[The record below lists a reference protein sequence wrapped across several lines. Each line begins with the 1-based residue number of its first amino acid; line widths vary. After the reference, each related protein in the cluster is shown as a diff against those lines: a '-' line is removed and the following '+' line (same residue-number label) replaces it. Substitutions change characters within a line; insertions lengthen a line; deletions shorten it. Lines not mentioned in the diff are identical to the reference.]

1 MKSGHVLTAES
12 DPRAGEMRAELA
24 RLLAAPG
31 FAQSP
36 VMSRLL
42 RFLVEET
49 IAGRGDAVKA
59 YVVAVEGLGRSPEFD
74 PDTDSYPRVQVGRLR
89 RLLTAHYALHPVENP
104 CLHIPLGAYRVHLSD
119 RRVAYPTLVDADD
132 AQTEDEANREAAD
145 QQEMVRNRRSRGW
158 AVVAVLVV
166 AGLLVLGAVLWRRSV
181 APTPVPQVVSP
192 VLLIHMSGSGAPG
205 QSRASALTDLAMA
218 NLADGLRRSWV
229 MRPIVDGPASRSR
242 DIGARYAIEA
252 QSGPASSDDR
262 LHLFV
267 RLMDEGSG
275 AVIWSTDRI
284 VSTDA
289 RQMKADLAGLIAQ
302 IGSPFGVIAQAER
315 SRIGVSTQPGY
326 PCLLA
331 YGTYYRTREDAQ
343 KRTVFRCLQ
352 EDGPEPGLVH
362 AIEAARAVMIY
373 ANADAPHVRAQR
385 LAEAKQVAARAVARK
400 WDSADALFS
409 SASLAFYNGEC
420 QRAAH
425 FASRAIRANPYNP
438 NMFGAL
444 GVLIYPCDRKA
455 ARTYLETARALEPD
469 GPPNFRVPLLIMAL
483 EGDRTID
490 VKTIVAELETTA
502 QAGPAYKALGRAL
515 VAAGQGDRATAR
527 RQWQRVWNLAPTRPA
542 SDDELLRSY
551 ILSDPLRA
559 IALAQLKKGGALDG

>member
-1 MKSGHVLTAES
+1 
-12 DPRAGEMRAELA
+12 MRAELE

-89 RLLTAHYALHPVENP
+89 RLLTAHYALHPVDNP
-104 CLHIPLGAYRVHLSD
+104 CLHIPLGAYRVHLSN
-119 RRVAYPTLVDADD
+119 RRVAYPTLVDAEEAQAD
-132 AQTEDEANREAAD
+132 AEDEREDAGQPD
-145 QQEMVRNRRSRGW
+145 NVRTVRSRGW
-158 AVVAVLVV
+158 VLAAFLIAV
-166 AGLLVLGAVLWRRSV
+166 GLLVMGASLWRRSS
-181 APTPVPQVVSP
+181 APATVPDIVSP
-192 VLLIHMSGSGAPG
+192 VLLIHMSGDGVPG
-205 QSRASALTDLAMA
+205 QSRGSGLTDLAMA

-229 MRPIVDGPASRSR
+229 MRPIVAGPVSRNR
-242 DIGARYAIEA
+242 NADARYAIEA
-252 QSGPASSDDR
+252 QAGPASSEDR

-275 AVIWSTDRI
+275 AVIWSTDRM

-289 RQMKADLAGLIAQ
+289 SRMKADLAGLIAQ

-315 SRIGVSTQPGY
+315 SRIGFSMQPGY

-331 YGTYYRTREDAQ
+331 YGTYYRTREDAL
-343 KRTVFRCLQ
+343 KRKVLGCLQ
-352 EDGPEPGLVH
+352 QDGPEPGLVH
-362 AIEAARAVMIY
+362 AVEAARAVMIY
-373 ANADAPHVRAQR
+373 ANADVPHVRAQR
-385 LAEAKQVAARAVARK
+385 LVEAKQVAARAVARK
-400 WDSADALFS
+400 WDSPDALFS

-455 ARTYLETARALEPD
+455 ARTYLETARVLEPD
-469 GPPNFRVPLLIMAL
+469 GPPNFRVPLLIMAF

-490 VKTIVAELETTA
+490 VKSLVAELETTA

-515 VAAGQGDRATAR
+515 VAAGQGDRVTAR
-527 RQWQRVWNLAPTRPA
+527 RQWQRVWSLAPVRPS